1 MASTRKTFLSATAA
15 AGAAILVARE
25 SAGPAGA
32 ATAATPTPA
41 PAAPTP
47 TPPPSPAAQAFAQ
60 RMRAFDATL
69 SDKQIQDIAGGIQG
83 EWTLGAGLRTKAHPL
98 VNGDAPDPQFAVEK

>member
-1 MASTRKTFLSATAA
+1 MASTRKIFLSATAA

-25 SAGPAGA
+25 SASPVAA
-32 ATAATPTPA
+32 ATAATPSP
-41 PAAPTP
+41 APTP